1 DFIEGISRQGNRVWL
16 NDGSG
21 TFTDS
26 GQSLT
31 KYSDETEALVLGDFD
46 GDGDLDFIEGN
57 DSANPP
63 NHVWINDGSGTFAAT
78 DQSLGDHN
86 TESLAVGDMDGDG
99 DLDLIEGNIGEAN
112 RIWLNDG
119 SGSFT
124 DSGLT
129 LGDHDNES
137 VTVGDVDGDGDLDLI
152 EGSPSGASRV
162 WLNQTSLTSHTPA
175 TNALDITA
183 SNNVSLTFGSNVTLT
198 QDTNFHIFGSL
209 SGKIA
214 GSFSNNGTST
224 VTFDPTSDFEP
235 GETITV
241 LVNDDIATETF
252 QFTVAAGDATTADA
266 PGVFADSGQT
276 LGDHGTMSIVVADID
291 GDGDLDLIEGTW
303 DQGHRIWKND
313 GSGTFTDSGQAL
325 GDTYSPSIVL
335 GDIDGDGDLD
345 LIESGSNRIWE
356 NDGS

>member
-1 DFIEGISRQGNRVWL
+1 M
-16 NDGSG
+16 
-21 TFTDS
+21 
-26 GQSLT
+26 
-31 KYSDETEALVLGDFD
+31 LGDFD

-63 NHVWINDGSGTFAAT
+63 NYVWINDGSGAFTAT

-99 DLDLIEGNIGEAN
+99 DLDLIEGNSGEAN

-152 EGSPSGASRV
+152 EGSPAGASRV
-162 WLNQTSLTSHTPA
+162 WLNQTALTSHTPT

-183 SNNVSLTFGSNVTLT
+183 SNNISLTFGSSVTLT
-198 QDTNFHIFGSL
+198 QDTNFHIFGSV

-214 GSFSNNGTST
+214 GSFSNNGTTT

-241 LVNDDIATETF
+241 LVNGDIITETF
-252 QFTVAAGDATTADA
+252 QFTVAAGDAS
-266 PGVFADSGQT
+266 GVFGDSGQA
-276 LGDHGTMSIVVADID
+276 LGGHNTFSTALADID
-291 GDGDLDLIEGTW
+291 GDGDLDLIEGNRY
-303 DQGHRIWKND
+303 QANRIWLND
-313 GSGTFTDSGQAL
+313 GSGAFTDSNQTL
-325 GDTYSPSIVL
+325 GNHNTIAIIM
-335 GDIDGDGDLD
+335 GDV
-345 LIESGSNRIWE
+345 
-356 NDGS
+356 